1 MIVKGSDLMIFAK
14 LDTAMKSIAYA
25 TNHTLDIQGDVQETS
40 SKDSGKW
47 KDNQVTKFG
56 WTATSENLCSGVGAT
71 DAYGI
76 LFEKM
81 IAREPIEIHSTIAKD
96 ANSDTGAPEGGWLP
110 TAGQG
115 LKGKAYINSLALNA
129 QDSQKATMTIGLTG
143 AGALAIDK
151 ANVSG

>member
-1 MIVKGSDLMIFAK
+1 MILKGSDLMIFAK
-14 LDTAMKSIAYA
+14 LDSAMKSIAYA

-47 KDNQVTKFG
+47 KDNQITKLG
-56 WTATSENLCSGVGAT
+56 WTATSENLCSGVGAA

-81 IAREPIEIHSTIAKD
+81 IAREAIEIHSTIAKD
-96 ANSDTGAPEGGWLP
+96 ANNDTGAPLGGWLP

-115 LKGKAYINSLALNA
+115 LKGKAFINSLALNA
-129 QDSQKATMTIGLTG
+129 QDGQNATMTIGLTG
-143 AGALAIDK
+143 AGALTLDRTG
-151 ANVSG
+151 VGG